1 MEKVIGLLFDIEQK
15 ANQILERA
23 NDEKNELF
31 EENEKAIAIMEAEI
45 AEANN
50 VKVNQLLMKAEKDL
64 ESEKQHLIEGS
75 SKQLQDLENHYKVNH
90 DALVDSVFQS
100 IIRK

>member
-15 ANQILERA
+15 ANQILDRA

-50 VKVNQLLMKAEKDL
+50 VKVNQLLKKAEIDL
-64 ESEKQHLIEGS
+64 ESEKQHLIECS
-75 SKQLQDLENHYKVNH
+75 NKQLFDLENRYKANH
-90 DALVDSVFQS
+90 DSLVDHVFQS
-100 IIRK
+100 IIGK